1 MSPRI
6 LLFIAAFCLSWGT
19 LETLVTKLQGIRP
32 IPRNA
37 RAFKNTLKSFHRP
50 PGPLGYFNSL
60 YMAFTL
66 EEAQQFP
73 DLVSFHSKMR
83 KMKSG
88 ELVSVFSIWNQTQ
101 IKHTTL
107 NDSGFQ
113 NAPNKRNNERGNIY
127 KRNPSYPITMIT
139 GPCETTVGG
148 LNRLCKVCPAITDL
162 GPDKIPRYINELLCD
177 GYELCGIG
185 GVVGICQNTVL
196 NQDFLMI
203 QNLIMQVYSQPIR
216 VCCECSLFP

>member
-1 MSPRI
+1 MSPRA
-6 LLFIAAFCLSWGT
+6 LLFIATFCLFWAP
-19 LETLVTKLQGIRP
+19 LETIVQGIRP

-37 RAFKNTLKSFHRP
+37 RAFTNTLKSFRRP

-73 DLVSFHSKMR
+73 DLVSFHAKMR

-88 ELVSVFSIWNQTQ
+88 ELASVFSIWNQTH
-101 IKHTTL
+101 IKHATF
-107 NDSGFQ
+107 NNSGFQ
-113 NAPNKRNNERGNIY
+113 NAPSIKRNNKRGKNY
-127 KRNPSYPITMIT
+127 KRNPSYPITVIT
-139 GPCETTVGG
+139 GPCETTIGG

-185 GVVGICQNTVL
+185 SVVGLCQNTVL
-196 NQDFLMI
+196 NQDFLVI
-203 QNLIMQVYSQPIR
+203 QNLITQVYSQPIR